1 MRKVAWR
8 DDRPAERPAR
18 ATEGK
23 AAQDAVSGNG
33 ERQVAWKNPPIDPNR
48 KRAWKDAPEETE
60 KKKTGRDH
68 PDGTGAAQ
76 KHADGKHAAQK
87 HTDGKHAAQKP
98 AGGKHEARAEK
109 QSRPGHTGKKRRKH
123 LLIAGILFGVIAL
136 AGLSVFVKELQ
147 AYRKAADYYERLSAF
162 VERDLEPPQSTT
174 AGDGAGTENGAGAED
189 GTGTQSGGT
198 SGSRF
203 GKVRGSRLDFSN
215 LRRMNPDV
223 AGWLSIPQISF
234 SGPVVWCGNNTTYLD
249 KGFDWTESR
258 NGCPFLA
265 ADAASDFSLPYS
277 LIYGR
282 NMHNGTM
289 FGNLDRYR
297 KKSFF
302 EKHPTFLL
310 YTPRQDYECAVFS
323 CYKTEDASEVYRMDW
338 KDAGEYSAFLER
350 IKAASVYDTGVNVFP
365 GDKVL
370 TLSTCGSAYTGGKD
384 RFVVHAVM
392 RRVE

>member
-8 DDRPAERPAR
+8 DDRPAREP
-18 ATEGK
+18 EGK
-23 AAQDAVSGNG
+23 TARDAVSGNG
-33 ERQVAWKNPPIDPNR
+33 ERQVAWKDPPIDPNR
-48 KRAWKDAPEETE
+48 KRAWKDSPEETE
-60 KKKTGRDH
+60 QKKTGRDH
-68 PDGTGAAQ
+68 SHGTGAAQ
-76 KHADGKHAAQK
+76 KHAGQK
-87 HTDGKHAAQKP
+87 RADAKHAAQKP
-98 AGGKHEARAEK
+98 ADGKHEAHAEK

-162 VERDLEPPQSTT
+162 VERDLEPPQSTA
-174 AGDGAGTENGAGAED
+174 AGNGAGTESGNGTVD

-198 SGSRF
+198 AGSRF

>member
-18 ATEGK
+18 DPEGK

-33 ERQVAWKNPPIDPNR
+33 ERQVAWKDPPIDPNR

-68 PDGTGAAQ
+68 PAGTGTAQ

-98 AGGKHEARAEK
+98 AGGKHEAHAEK

-162 VERDLEPPQSTT
+162 VERDLEPPQSTA
-174 AGDGAGTENGAGAED
+174 AGDGAGTENGTGAED

-198 SGSRF
+198 AGSRF

>member
-18 ATEGK
+18 APEGK

-33 ERQVAWKNPPIDPNR
+33 ERQVAWKDPPIDPNR

-68 PDGTGAAQ
+68 SDGTGAAQ
-76 KHADGKHAAQK
+76 RHTDGKHAAQK

-162 VERDLEPPQSTT
+162 VERDLEPPQSTA
-174 AGDGAGTENGAGAED
+174 AGDGAGTENGAGVED
-189 GTGTQSGGT
+189 GTVTQSGGT

>member
-8 DDRPAERPAR
+8 DDRPARDP
-18 ATEGK
+18 EGK
-23 AAQDAVSGNG
+23 NARDAVSGNG
-33 ERQVAWKNPPIDPNR
+33 ERQVAWKDPPIDPNR
-48 KRAWKDAPEETE
+48 KRAWKDSPEETE
-60 KKKTGRDH
+60 QKKTGRDH
-68 PDGTGAAQ
+68 SHGTGAAQ
-76 KHADGKHAAQK
+76 KHAGQK
-87 HTDGKHAAQKP
+87 RADAKHAAQKP
-98 AGGKHEARAEK
+98 ADGKHEAHAEK

-162 VERDLEPPQSTT
+162 VERDLEPPQSTA
-174 AGDGAGTENGAGAED
+174 AGNGAGTESGNGTVD

-198 SGSRF
+198 AGSRF

-350 IKAASVYDTGVNVFP
+350 IKAASAYDTGVNVFP